1 MYFEEKTIDL
11 SIKRDF
17 QAFQPLAEYLYVVY
31 CDGDLYL
38 YTGLKEKPINLR
50 TVRYLRLDDSVDL
63 FLSNAPLA
71 GKICVLRFFKSP
83 VIDVVKEYVISQHA
97 FSLAGSGSIKILI
110 PNSEIYEKIEV
121 TSSGPVSVKF
131 SKLDSVQITS
141 HGTTLNGFNTYKSTI
156 EAIGEYGGTY
166 NGGDFAPFAKK
177 VERVKLPAG
186 VFQITNLDTSSVS
199 VNVDLIIDRGG
210 VSIE

>member
-11 SIKRDF
+11 SVQRDF
-17 QAFQPLAEYLYVVY
+17 QPFQPLAECMYVVY

-50 TVRYLRLDDSVDL
+50 TVRYLKLDENDEL
-63 FLSNAPLA
+63 FLSNVPLG
-71 GKICVLRFFKSP
+71 GKCCVLRFFKSP
-83 VIDVVKEYVISQHA
+83 IIDVVKEYVISHHA
-97 FSLAGSGSIKILI
+97 FTLAGSGSIKILI
-110 PNSEIYEKIEV
+110 PNTEIYEKIEV
-121 TSSGPVSVKF
+121 TSNGPVSVKF
-131 SKLDSVQITS
+131 SKLDNVQITS
-141 HGTTLNGFNTYKSTI
+141 HGTTLNGFNTYKSTV

-166 NGGDFAPFAKK
+166 DGGDFVPFAKK